1 MYVIIFR
8 GSWLLLH
15 SSLAFLRLHVPLM
28 TTQMIILRLQITNS
42 CEGLRRLVAEFVDGT
57 PEVHAKVE
65 ERHAEGREADEELA
79 GQACCAT
86 SAVAGRFLL

>member
-1 MYVIIFR
+1 MMMFSECLACCSALCAPARYM
-8 GSWLLLH
+8 H

-28 TTQMIILRLQITNS
+28 TTQMIILRLQITNL
-42 CEGLRRLVAEFVDGT
+42 CEGLRWLVAEFVDGT
-57 PEVHAKVE
+57 LEVHAKVE

-86 SAVAGRFLL
+86 